1 MPDPFAS
8 YAGTI
13 TLPSD
18 NATPLIPSDTDAIA
32 QTPKAIYI
40 GTAGHIVM
48 RGVNAASDVT
58 FKNVPAGTILRFRP
72 GFVRASGTTAADLL
86 ALY

>member
-1 MPDPFAS
+1 MPDPFAT
-8 YAGTI
+8 YAGFI
-13 TLPSD
+13 SLPAD
-18 NATPLIPSDTDAIA
+18 NAAPLIPSDTDAIA
-32 QTPKAIYI
+32 QTPKAIYV

-58 FKNVPAGTILRFRP
+58 FKNVPAGSILRFRP
-72 GFVRASGTTAADLL
+72 GFVRATGTTAADLL